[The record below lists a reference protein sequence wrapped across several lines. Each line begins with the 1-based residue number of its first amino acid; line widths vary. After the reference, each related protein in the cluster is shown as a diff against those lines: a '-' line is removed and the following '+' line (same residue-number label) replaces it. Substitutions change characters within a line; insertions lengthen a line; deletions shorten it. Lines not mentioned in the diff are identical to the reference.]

1 MACTLA
7 RSFENHFTVVDDPR
21 IDRSK
26 SHLLLDI
33 LFLAVC
39 ATIAGADGPSDIAD
53 FGREQ
58 IQWLRKFIALPNGIP
73 SHDTIGRVFSLIK
86 PEQFQQAFLSWL
98 ETLMPDDGDGDALR
112 FLPIDGKTLRGS
124 LHRNEEL
131 KPLHLVSA
139 WATKCGLS
147 LGQVAVDEKSNE
159 ITAIPKLLEMLEL
172 AGAIVTIDAMGCQK
186 NIAKKIID
194 KDGNYVLAAK
204 DNQPTLV
211 EAIETSFV
219 KIDNPTDNE
228 NTGSRHY
235 ATQEKS
241 RGRNEQ
247 RDYVIAPIPKE
258 MFALKSEWKGLR
270 TIGRVI
276 AKVERDGK
284 QSEEVRYFISS
295 LPPKVKQFADAV
307 RSHWGIE
314 NSLHWVLDVVFG
326 EDASAIHVGH
336 GPENFGFLRRFVIS
350 LLKRDTSEGS
360 LRRKRKRAAWSTRFL
375 EKVLRIL

>member
-1 MACTLA
+1 MACALT
-7 RSFENHFTVVDDPR
+7 RSFHEHFKIVDDPR

-26 SHLLLDI
+26 CHLLTDV

-53 FGREQ
+53 FGRQQ
-58 IQWLRKFIALPNGIP
+58 IQWLRKFITLANGIP

-86 PEQFQQAFLSWL
+86 PQQFQQAFLNWI
-98 ETLMPDDGDGDALR
+98 ETLKPDGDDGDALR
-112 FLPIDGKTLRGS
+112 LVPIDGKSLRGS
-124 LHRNEEL
+124 LYRNEEL

-139 WATKCGLS
+139 WATNCGLS

-159 ITAIPKLLEMLEL
+159 ITAIPKLLEVLEL

-186 NIAKKIID
+186 DIAERIVG
-194 KDGNYVLAAK
+194 KDADFILAVK
-204 DNQPTLV
+204 DNQPNLRQAV
-211 EAIETSFV
+211 ESSFV
-219 KIDNPTDNE
+219 KIDRQAAE

-235 ATQEKS
+235 TTREKS
-241 RGRNEQ
+241 RGRNEE
-247 RDYVIAPIPKE
+247 RDYVIAPMPKE
-258 MFALKSEWKGLR
+258 MSTLKTEWKGLR

-295 LPPKVKQFADAV
+295 LPPKVKQFAEAV
-307 RSHWGIE
+307 RGHWGIE
-314 NSLHWVLDVVFG
+314 NGLHWVLDVVFG
-326 EDASAIHVGH
+326 EDSSAIHVGH
-336 GPENFGFLRRFVIS
+336 APENFGFLRRFVIS

-360 LRRKRKRAAWSTRFL
+360 LRRKRKRAAWSTSFL
-375 EKVLRIL
+375 EKVLQNL